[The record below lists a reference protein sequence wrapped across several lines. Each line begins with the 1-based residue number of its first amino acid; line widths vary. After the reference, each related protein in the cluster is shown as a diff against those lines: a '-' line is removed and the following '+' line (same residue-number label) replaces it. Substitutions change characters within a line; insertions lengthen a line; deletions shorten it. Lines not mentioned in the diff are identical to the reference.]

1 MKFPEVPKVLLDKLE
16 DMFPDKA
23 LREDVGSFSFGVNA
37 GQQNVLDI
45 LRHHYNKQQE
55 TKHV

>member
-23 LREDVGSFSFGVNA
+23 PRDDVGSFGFGVAA
-37 GQQNVLDI
+37 GQQQILDT

-55 TKHV
+55 TEHV